1 MMREQTISH
10 MHNAI
15 HNLAGSSQFRLRV
28 ELIFNV
34 KQSVITLRRHI
45 KTNDLLSQ
53 NEESET
59 SYVEHREI

>member
-15 HNLAGSSQFRLRV
+15 HNLAGGSQFRLRV